1 MKLEL
6 ASYKVEELR
15 LGNRTRF
22 ENGLLT
28 VDPVEIASLVL
39 VNGNIADVSVAVA
52 LPGES
57 TRIIHVIDAVE
68 PRFKPEAGSATF
80 PGLLG
85 APDLVGTGRTNRL
98 TGAVV
103 LATVELPPGANSD
116 GGIKE
121 AIIDM
126 SGPGVPYCPF
136 AQTRNLVVHFT
147 MKPGVTLPEMAA
159 SWRQATLKVAQLLA
173 VVTRDVPP
181 DSVETFELGG
191 AAQELPRVI
200 YVLPSMIRGDVHST
214 FWYGVNITTTPT
226 LAHPNEV
233 LDNALVSGDYFISSH
248 RFPTYYYQNDPIIR
262 ELYRRHGR
270 EINFVGV
277 LLGMCLI
284 PGQAEKYRQA
294 VQMAKIAR
302 MLAADG
308 AVVTVST
315 GGHTYADQMLIC
327 QELERSGI
335 KTVLGVD
342 EYCGEDGKGFP
353 LVTYVP
359 EAVAIVSTG
368 NQESCIELPAVDRV
382 LGGNEYLPGTTFD
395 DGYRPNPA
403 GPIKVILRDLYVAT
417 CQNGFT
423 GYRARPY

>member
-1 MKLEL
+1 LKLEL

-15 LGNRTRF
+15 LGERTRL
-22 ENGLLT
+22 ERGVLT
-28 VDPVEIASLVL
+28 VDPAEIAALVQ
-39 VNGNIADVSVAVA
+39 VNENIEKVSVAVA
-52 LPGES
+52 LPGDS
-57 TRIIHVIDAVE
+57 TRIIHVTDAVE
-68 PRFKPEAGSATF
+68 PRFKPEPGAVTF

-85 APDLVGTGRTNRL
+85 AADLAGTGRTNRI

-103 LATVELPPGANSD
+103 VATVELPPGANND
-116 GGIKE
+116 GGVKE

-147 MKPGVTLPEMAA
+147 MKAGVSLPEMAL
-159 SWRQATLKVAQLLA
+159 SWRLATLKVAQFIGA
-173 VVTRDVPP
+173 VTRDLPP
-181 DSVETFELGG
+181 DSVETLEL
-191 AAQELPRVI
+191 EPVKESLPRVV
-200 YVLPSMIRGDVHST
+200 YVLPSMIRGDVHAT
-214 FWYGVNITTTPT
+214 LWYGFSITTTPT

-233 LDNALVSGDYFISSH
+233 LDNGMVSADYFISSH

-262 ELYRRHGR
+262 ELYKRHGR
-270 EINFVGV
+270 DINFVGV

-284 PGQAEKYRQA
+284 PGEAEKYRQA
-294 VQMAKIAR
+294 VQMAKMAR

-327 QELERSGI
+327 QELERNGI

-353 LVTYVP
+353 LVTYVA
-359 EAVAIVSTG
+359 EALAIVSTG
-368 NQESCIELPAVDRV
+368 NQESVIELPAVERV
-382 LGGNEYLPGTTFD
+382 LGGHEYLPGTTFD
-395 DGYRPNPA
+395 DGYRPHPA
-403 GPIKVILRDLYVAT
+403 DTIKVTLRDLYVAT
-417 CQNGFT
+417 TQNGFT

>member
-6 ASYKVEELR
+6 ASYKIEELR
-15 LGNRTRF
+15 LGQRTVL
-22 ENGLLT
+22 ENGVLT
-28 VDPVEIASLVL
+28 VDPAEVATLVR
-39 VNGNIADVSVAVA
+39 NENIADVSVAVA

-57 TRIIHVIDAVE
+57 TRIIHVTDAVE
-68 PRFKPEAGSATF
+68 PRFKPGVGATAF

-85 APDLVGTGRTNRL
+85 APDLAGAGRTHRI

-103 LATVELPPGANSD
+103 VATVELPEGANND
-116 GGIKE
+116 GGVKE

-126 SGPGVPYCPF
+126 SGPGAPYCPF
-136 AQTRNLVVHFT
+136 SHTRNLVVHFT
-147 MKPGVTLPEMAA
+147 MKPGVALPEMAA
-159 SWRQATLKVAQLLA
+159 SWRQATLKVAQFLGAL
-173 VVTRDVPP
+173 TRDLPP
-181 DSVETFELGG
+181 DSVETLEL
-191 AAQELPRVI
+191 AAPAEPLPRVI
-200 YVLPSMIRGDVHST
+200 YVLPSMIRGDVHAT
-214 FWYGVNITTTPT
+214 FWYGVSITTTPT
-226 LAHPNEV
+226 LAHPNEI
-233 LDNALVSGDYFISSH
+233 LDSALVSADYFISSH

-262 ELYRRHGR
+262 ELYKRHGR
-270 EINFVGV
+270 DINFVGV

-294 VQMAKIAR
+294 VQMAKMVR
-302 MLAADG
+302 MLEADG

-342 EYCGEDGKGFP
+342 EYCGEDGRGFP

-359 EAVAIVSTG
+359 EAVAIVSAG
-368 NQESCIELPAVDRV
+368 NQESCVELPAMDRV
-382 LGGNEYLPGTTFD
+382 LGGGAYLPGTTFD
-395 DGYRPNPA
+395 EGYRPDPA

>member
-1 MKLEL
+1 VKLEL
-6 ASYKVEELR
+6 ASYKIEELR
-15 LGNRTRF
+15 LGKRTRF
-22 ENGLLT
+22 ENGRLT
-28 VDPVEIASLVL
+28 VDPSEVAALVR
-39 VNGNIADVSVAVA
+39 VNENIADVAVAVA
-52 LPGES
+52 LPGDS
-57 TRIIHVIDAVE
+57 TRIIHVVDAVE
-68 PRFKPEAGSATF
+68 PRFKPGPGSTAF
-80 PGLLG
+80 SGLLG
-85 APDLVGTGRTNRL
+85 APDLAGAGRTNRL

-103 LATVELPPGANSD
+103 VATVELPPGVNHDA
-116 GGIKE
+116 GIKE

-126 SGPGVPYCPF
+126 SGPGAPYCPF
-136 AQTRNLVVHFT
+136 ALTRNLVVHFT
-147 MKPGVTLPEMAA
+147 MKPGVALPEMAA
-159 SWRQATLKVAQLLA
+159 SWRQATLKVAQLLGS
-173 VVTRDVPP
+173 VTRDLTA
-181 DSVETFELGG
+181 DSVEMLELEVP
-191 AAQELPRVI
+191 AKALPRVI
-200 YVLPSMIRGDVHST
+200 YVLPCMIRGDVHST
-214 FWYGVNITTTPT
+214 FWYGVSITTTPT

-233 LDNALVSGDYFISSH
+233 LDGALVSADYFISSH

-262 ELYRRHGR
+262 QLYRQHGR
-270 EINFVGV
+270 DINFVGV

-327 QELERSGI
+327 QELELSGI

-342 EYCGEDGKGFP
+342 EYGGEDGKGFP

-368 NQESCIELPAVDRV
+368 NQESCLELPAVERV
-382 LGGNEYLPGTTFD
+382 LGGGEYLPGTTFD
-395 DGYRPNPA
+395 EGYRPDPA
-403 GPIKVILRDLYVAT
+403 GPIKVILRDMFVAT